1 MAAKDLYEKDFYAIL
16 GVDKKADAATIK
28 SEYRKKAREFHPDK
42 TKGNKTLEERFKA
55 VSEAYDIL
63 SDDKKRA
70 EYDQARSLF
79 QQGGIPGAG
88 YAGDFNA
95 GGFGDLGD
103 IFGNLFGAN
112 QRRGP
117 RRGQDLQANATIS
130 FRESIAGTTL
140 SLSGQAGQGGPVTA
154 RVPAG
159 ISDGARIRVKG
170 KGVLGEAGAGD
181 LFITVNVQ
189 GHPIFSRRDDNLLI
203 TLPVTFTEA
212 ALGGDVNV
220 PTLNGEE
227 VTLRL
232 PAGSANGKTLRV
244 KGRGVVRKEG
254 TAGDLLVT
262 IEITVP
268 QRIDGKAK
276 AALEDYAAATKGA
289 DPRVD
294 FIKTARS

>member
-1 MAAKDLYEKDFYAIL
+1 M
-16 GVDKKADAATIK
+16 
-28 SEYRKKAREFHPDK
+28 
-42 TKGNKTLEERFKA
+42 
-55 VSEAYDIL
+55 
-63 SDDKKRA
+63 
-70 EYDQARSLF
+70 
-79 QQGGIPGAG
+79 
-88 YAGDFNA
+88 
-95 GGFGDLGD
+95 
-103 IFGNLFGAN
+103 
-112 QRRGP
+112 
-117 RRGQDLQANATIS
+117 
-130 FRESIAGTTL
+130 
-140 SLSGQAGQGGPVTA
+140 
-154 RVPAG
+154 
-159 ISDGARIRVKG
+159 
-170 KGVLGEAGAGD
+170 
-181 LFITVNVQ
+181 NVQ

-220 PTLNGEE
+220 PTLSGEE

-294 FIKTARS
+294 FIKAARS

>member
-1 MAAKDLYEKDFYAIL
+1 VATKDLYEKDFYAIL

-28 SEYRKKAREFHPDK
+28 KEYRKKAREFHPDK
-42 TKGNKTLEERFKA
+42 TKGDKTLEERFKA

-95 GGFGDLGD
+95 GGFGDIGD

-140 SLSGQAGQGGPVTA
+140 SFSTQSGPVTA

-159 ISDGARIRVKG
+159 ITDGARIRVKG
-170 KGVLGEAGAGD
+170 KGVPGEAGAGD

-220 PTLNGEE
+220 PTLSGEE

-244 KGRGVVRKEG
+244 KGRGVARKEG

-276 AALEDYAAATKGA
+276 AALEEYAAATKGA

-294 FIKTARS
+294 FIKAARS

>member
-1 MAAKDLYEKDFYAIL
+1 
-16 GVDKKADAATIK
+16 
-28 SEYRKKAREFHPDK
+28 
-42 TKGNKTLEERFKA
+42 
-55 VSEAYDIL
+55 
-63 SDDKKRA
+63 
-70 EYDQARSLF
+70 
-79 QQGGIPGAG
+79 
-88 YAGDFNA
+88 
-95 GGFGDLGD
+95 
-103 IFGNLFGAN
+103 
-112 QRRGP
+112 
-117 RRGQDLQANATIS
+117 LQANATIS
-130 FRESIAGTTL
+130 FRESIDGTTL
-140 SLSGQAGQGGPVTA
+140 SFSTQSGPVTA

-159 ISDGARIRVKG
+159 ITDGARIRVKG
-170 KGVLGEAGAGD
+170 KGTPGEAGPGD

-203 TLPVTFTEA
+203 TLPVTFAEA

-294 FIKTARS
+294 FIKAARS